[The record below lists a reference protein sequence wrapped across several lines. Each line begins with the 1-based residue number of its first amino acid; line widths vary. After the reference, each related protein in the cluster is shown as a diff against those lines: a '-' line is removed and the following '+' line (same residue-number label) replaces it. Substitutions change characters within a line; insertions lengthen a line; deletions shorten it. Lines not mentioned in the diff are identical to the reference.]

1 MWYKLAVII
10 SVEQF
15 KELLKKDASSLND
28 IKSNYRSLTIKH
40 HPDQNPNDQDA
51 QENLR
56 NLLEAYE
63 PIRDK
68 IDATRNPSPN
78 SPPNPKPSPP
88 PAPNT
93 TVKDLTLDKADKL
106 ERLRPDQSPV
116 DDFYADTDKRIEDK
130 DIKLI
135 GTKDDRDADCIIEE
149 EVFIQN
155 LLTKLTGYAQIY
167 FKRKIF
173 TISQDTY
180 RGNTSRFSPAPLQR
194 ALGLTPPPGLLPTDP
209 NTQVY
214 DPASATGSP
223 LGNFKRDRASI
234 TDPFGNPT
242 AVMPVKDKTVVW
254 NTADVQSIMS
264 SLEKIAQ
271 MPELQAYGVKEITN
285 ILRYPLF
292 QVKNSAGS
300 VDRQIADKGL
310 QLERYKPLLLRPDVP
325 FGLTREDVVR
335 IVDDLEREIDELRK
349 AREDKKPDVEVVP
362 FKEFY
367 KLTELSRYFMY
378 EGSQLNGVFCK
389 LETKLI
395 TILNNTL
402 NELGKMEKYKRVNDA
417 YENARGKK

>member
-1 MWYKLAVII
+1 
-10 SVEQF
+10 
-15 KELLKKDASSLND
+15 
-28 IKSNYRSLTIKH
+28 
-40 HPDQNPNDQDA
+40 
-51 QENLR
+51 
-56 NLLEAYE
+56 
-63 PIRDK
+63 
-68 IDATRNPSPN
+68 
-78 SPPNPKPSPP
+78 
-88 PAPNT
+88 
-93 TVKDLTLDKADKL
+93 
-106 ERLRPDQSPV
+106 
-116 DDFYADTDKRIEDK
+116 
-130 DIKLI
+130 
-135 GTKDDRDADCIIEE
+135 
-149 EVFIQN
+149 
-155 LLTKLTGYAQIY
+155 
-167 FKRKIF
+167 
-173 TISQDTY
+173 
-180 RGNTSRFSPAPLQR
+180 
-194 ALGLTPPPGLLPTDP
+194 
-209 NTQVY
+209 
-214 DPASATGSP
+214 
-223 LGNFKRDRASI
+223 
-234 TDPFGNPT
+234 
-242 AVMPVKDKTVVW
+242 
-254 NTADVQSIMS
+254 
-264 SLEKIAQ
+264 

>member
-15 KELLKKDASSLND
+15 KELLKKDASALND
-28 IKSNYRSLTIKH
+28 IKNNYRSLSRKH
-40 HPDQNPNDQDA
+40 HPDVDPDPDA
-51 QENLR
+51 KRNFQ
-56 NLLEAYE
+56 NLLEAYQ

-68 IDATRNPSPN
+68 IGATTNPSSN
-78 SPPNPKPSPP
+78 TPPNPKPSPP

-135 GTKDDRDADCIIEE
+135 GSKEDADCIIEE

-167 FKRKIF
+167 FKKKIF

-180 RGNTSRFSPAPLQR
+180 GGNRSPLAPVQT
-194 ALGLTPPPGLLPTDP
+194 ALGLTPPGRLDP
-209 NTQVY
+209 NTQAY

-223 LGNFKRDRASI
+223 LGDFKRNRGSI

-254 NTADVQSIMS
+254 NTSDVQSIMS

-271 MPELQAYGVKEITN
+271 MPELQKYGAKEITN
-285 ILRYPLF
+285 ILRYPLL
-292 QVKNSAGS
+292 QVKSS
-300 VDRQIADKGL
+300 DTPIDRQILDKV
-310 QLERYKPLLLRPDVP
+310 QQIRRYTPLLTDPPIGYTVESIEKIIQDIRLEIQKLR
-325 FGLTREDVVR
+325 EA
-335 IVDDLEREIDELRK
+335 EKDE
-349 AREDKKPDVEVVP
+349 KPEVEVVP

-367 KLTELSRYFMY
+367 KLSELSRYY
-378 EGSQLNGVFCK
+378 IYKGSQLNSVFCK
-389 LETKLI
+389 LEAQLI
-395 TILNNTL
+395 KTLNNTL
-402 NELGKMEKYKRVNDA
+402 NTLGKMEKNKRLKDI

>member
-15 KELLKKDASSLND
+15 KELLKKDASALND
-28 IKSNYRSLTIKH
+28 IKNNYRSLSRKH
-40 HPDQNPNDQDA
+40 HPDVDPDPDA
-51 QENLR
+51 KRNFQ
-56 NLLEAYE
+56 NLLEAYQ

-68 IDATRNPSPN
+68 IGATTNPSSN
-78 SPPNPKPSPP
+78 TPPNPKPSPP

-116 DDFYADTDKRIEDK
+116 NDFDVDTDKRIEDK

-135 GTKDDRDADCIIEE
+135 GTKDDPDADCIIEE

-180 RGNTSRFSPAPLQR
+180 GGNRSPLAPVQT
-194 ALGLTPPPGLLPTDP
+194 ALGLTPPGRLDP
-209 NTQVY
+209 NTQAY

-223 LGNFKRDRASI
+223 LGDFKRNRGSI

-254 NTADVQSIMS
+254 NTSDVQSIMS

-271 MPELQAYGVKEITN
+271 MPELQKYGAKEITN
-285 ILRYPLF
+285 ILRYPLL
-292 QVKNSAGS
+292 QVKSSGTS
-300 VDRQIADKGL
+300 IKQQIADKGI
-310 QLERYKPLLLRPDVP
+310 QLNRYTPLLAMADVP
-325 FGLTREDVVR
+325 FGLTREDVVK
-335 IVDDLEREIDELRK
+335 IIDDLRLEIDKLEK
-349 AREDKKPDVEVVP
+349 AKEQEKPDVEVVP

-367 KLTELSRYFMY
+367 KLSELSRYYMY
-378 EGSQLNGVFCK
+378 KGSQLNGVFCK
-389 LETKLI
+389 LETQLI
-395 TILNNTL
+395 KTLNNTL
-402 NELGKMEKYKRVNDA
+402 NTLGKMEKNKRLKDI